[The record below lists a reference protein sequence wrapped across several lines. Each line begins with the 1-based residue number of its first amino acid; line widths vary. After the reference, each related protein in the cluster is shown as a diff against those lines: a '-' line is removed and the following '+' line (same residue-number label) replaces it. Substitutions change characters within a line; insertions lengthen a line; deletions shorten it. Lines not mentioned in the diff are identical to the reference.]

1 MVKSKLT
8 SCEKSELEMAQTKN
22 KLDALLQCLLEN
34 SYMDREHLE
43 KEAWKTH
50 WDTHSKDFSIIVAIG
65 KSPFLPPVN
74 EEEEED
80 GWAGGGKAAENQ

>member
-1 MVKSKLT
+1 MYMVKSKVT

-50 WDTHSKDFSIIVAIG
+50 WTPTARI
-65 KSPFLPPVN
+65 SPSLWPLV
-74 EEEEED
+74 
-80 GWAGGGKAAENQ
+80 KAHFYHQ